1 MSFFNLN
8 SQIPVYMQHYINKK
22 NGIKESNEPKMT
34 EKERKE
40 KLFRDKINDIKNADD
55 GKKKKV
61 VSSKELSINDYIE
74 LLKEE
79 GNRHRYIELLQSLKD
94 E

>member
-1 MSFFNLN
+1 MSFFSLN
-8 SQIPVYMQHYINKK
+8 SQIPIYMQHYINKK

-40 KLFRDKINDIKNADD
+40 KLFKDKINDIKNADD
-55 GKKKKV
+55 GKKKV

-79 GNRHRYIELLQSLKD
+79 GNRHFYIELLESLKD